1 MHWRKIAIIGVGV
14 LSLERRRRIEI
25 QVCTLVGK
33 RRRNVSWWSVL
44 VSIALRNHIGVV
56 LLEKVRILPEMSSI
70 IPQTTI
76 TTLPI
81 LLQIWLYPFLH
92 DILLFLRR
100 MPFLHPPLIRR
111 RRISSP
117 LQRRH
122 SHIPLHLL
130 LTKPLLRKPLL
141 DPLNILRSE
150 TLIKIEIPM
159 ILANFSPTYNHSYLS
174 ALKASSVM
182 HLAHIILYTLKSKIK
197 SRQRY

>member
-1 MHWRKIAIIGVGV
+1 MHWRKIAIIWVGV
-14 LSLERRRRIEI
+14 LSLERRRRIEV
-25 QVCTLVGK
+25 QVCTLTGK
-33 RRRNVSWWSVL
+33 RRRNVRWRSVL
-44 VSIALRNHIGVV
+44 VSIALRNHISIV
-56 LLEKVRILPEMSSI
+56 LLEKVRILPEMTSI

-92 DILLFLRR
+92 DILLILRG

-111 RRISSP
+111 RRISPP
-117 LQRRH
+117 LKRRH
-122 SHIPLHLL
+122 SHILLHLL

-141 DPLNILRSE
+141 DPLYILRSE

-159 ILANFSPTYNHSYLS
+159 ILADFSPTYIHTYLS